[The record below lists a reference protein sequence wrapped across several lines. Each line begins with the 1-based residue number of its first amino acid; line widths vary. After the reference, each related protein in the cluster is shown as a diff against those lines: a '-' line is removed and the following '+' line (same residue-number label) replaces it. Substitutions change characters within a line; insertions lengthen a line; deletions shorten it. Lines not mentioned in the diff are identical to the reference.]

1 MYDYKEQVMKCTML
15 CGVMVAF
22 AGLINAGC
30 DRNED
35 SWAGGEP
42 VAPTPAA
49 APAPDVTPSQ
59 SDTPVVPSSTIW
71 SAYPAPDFFVH
82 GYSGED
88 TYRTDAIAAARA
100 AGLDALRVDSPVP
113 PYDELA
119 MHLLHMS
126 SPVDGHFMASTW
138 YDVAMANGITRW
150 VIDIGNGAA
159 LDQWRFL
166 VKDYPPNTVQFV
178 VNGAAVAQ

>member
-1 MYDYKEQVMKCTML
+1 MRRSMICFMMAL
-15 CGVMVAF
+15 L
-22 AGLINAGC
+22 AGLLNSGC
-30 DRNED
+30 EYVP
-35 SWAGGEP
+35 SWQDESSFTTT
-42 VAPTPAA
+42 APPATEQA
-49 APAPDVTPSQ
+49 AEPSQ
-59 SDTPVVPSSTIW
+59 YNIPVVSSSTIW
-71 SAYPAPDFFVH
+71 PAYPAPDFFVH